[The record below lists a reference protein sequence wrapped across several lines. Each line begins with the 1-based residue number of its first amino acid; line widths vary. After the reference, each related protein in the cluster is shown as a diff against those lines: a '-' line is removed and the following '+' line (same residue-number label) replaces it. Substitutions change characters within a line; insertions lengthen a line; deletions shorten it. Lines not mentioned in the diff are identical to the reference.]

1 MLLPAQEKNT
11 IALLSLT
18 ARITSMSIRLRLAA
32 QFGAIL
38 VITLVLFAL
47 AIYFI
52 TQQARRQEFTQ
63 SLFKRALV
71 VGHAYADGQARADA
85 SHRASYRQY
94 LRQLYRTLPAEEG
107 RVYDAAGRLVFREGQ
122 PAAKPLPAGWLAEVR
137 RLGRAVLEPQEHYH
151 ETVGLLYQD
160 ARLGPLVVV
169 AASVDEDGRHQL
181 TSLRQ
186 VLILGLLAAAAVM
199 SGGGWLLADQAL
211 RPLRRMVGE
220 VDGITA
226 TDLGRRL
233 TQAAG
238 PADELGHLAQRFNRL
253 LGRLESAFAGQR
265 TFVRDASH
273 ELRTPL
279 TALIGELEVAL
290 LPAERPP
297 ADYRRTLQSTLDA
310 ARQLS
315 SLANGLLEIARASG
329 DPSQV
334 PMALVRPDE
343 LLLQAH
349 EQILRRH
356 PTCRVDLELG
366 DEALPAVWGN
376 EALLLAAM
384 LNVLDNAC
392 KYSAGAAMPVL
403 ASLRPAGAGHLHL
416 CVQDHGPGL
425 SPADLE
431 QVFVPFFRA
440 ASVRAL
446 PGHGIGLPLTAQIMA
461 LHGGLVRVDSQLGHG
476 TKVWL
481 EWPVPTP

>member
-1 MLLPAQEKNT
+1 
-11 IALLSLT
+11 
-18 ARITSMSIRLRLAA
+18 MSIRLRLAA

-47 AIYFI
+47 AIYLV
-52 TQQARRQEFTQ
+52 TQQARREEFTQ

-71 VGHAYADGQARADA
+71 VGHAYAEGQARQEVGHQAL
-85 SHRASYRQY
+85 YRQY

-107 RVYDAAGRLVFREGQ
+107 RVYDAAGQLVFREGQ
-122 PAAKPLPAGWLAEVR
+122 RPPAKPIPAAWLAEVR
-137 RLGRAVLEPQEHYH
+137 RLGRAVLEPEAHYH

-169 AASVDEDGRHQL
+169 AASVDEDGRRQL
-181 TSLRQ
+181 DALRQ
-186 VLILGLLAAAAVM
+186 VLVLGLLAAGLIM
-199 SGGGWLLADQAL
+199 SIGAWQLAGQAL
-211 RPLRRMVGE
+211 HPLRRMVGE

-226 TDLGRRL
+226 TDLSRRL
-233 TQAAG
+233 TQAEG
-238 PADELGHLAQRFNRL
+238 QADELGHLAQRFNRL
-253 LGRLESAFAGQR
+253 LDRLESAFAGQR

-290 LPAERPP
+290 LPAERPA

-310 ARQLS
+310 ARQFS
-315 SLANGLLEIARASG
+315 SLTNGLLQIARASG

-334 PMALVRPDE
+334 PMAPVRLDE

-349 EQILRRH
+349 EQVLRRY
-356 PTCRVDLELG
+356 PTRRVDLELG
-366 DEALPAVWGN
+366 DEAAPAIWGN
-376 EALLLAAM
+376 EALLLAAV

-392 KYSAGAAMPVL
+392 KYSAGATQPVL
-403 ASLRPAGAGHLHL
+403 ASLLPAAVGRLRL
-416 CVQDHGPGL
+416 LVQDHGLGL
-425 SPADLE
+425 GAADLE

-440 ASVRAL
+440 AAVRAL

-461 LHGGLVRVDSQLGHG
+461 LHGGLVRIDSAPGEG
-476 TKVWL
+476 TRVWL
-481 EWPVPTP
+481 EWPALALAGAASLAAG

>member
-1 MLLPAQEKNT
+1 
-11 IALLSLT
+11 
-18 ARITSMSIRLRLAA
+18 MSIRLRLAA

-47 AIYFI
+47 AIYFV
-52 TQQARRQEFTQ
+52 TQQARREEFTQ

-71 VGHAYADGQARADA
+71 VGHAYADGQARNEAD
-85 SHRASYRQY
+85 HQASYRQY

-107 RVYDAAGRLVFREGQ
+107 RVYDVAGQLVFREGQ
-122 PAAKPLPAGWLAEVR
+122 RPPAKPIPPQWLAEVR
-137 RLGRAVLEPQEHYH
+137 RLGRAVLEPEAHYH

-160 ARLGPLVVV
+160 TRLGPLVVV
-169 AASVDEDGRHQL
+169 AASVDEDGRRQL

-226 TDLGRRL
+226 TDLSRRL
-233 TQAAG
+233 TQAEG
-238 PADELGHLAQRFNRL
+238 PPHELGHLAQRFNRL
-253 LGRLESAFAGQR
+253 LDRLESAFVGQR

-315 SLANGLLEIARASG
+315 SLTNGLLQIARASG

-334 PMALVRPDE
+334 PMALVRLDE
-343 LLLQAH
+343 LLLHAH
-349 EQILRRH
+349 EQIVRRH

-366 DEALPAVWGN
+366 DEAMPAVWGN

-392 KYSAGAAMPVL
+392 KYSAGAAAPVL
-403 ASLRPAGAGHLHL
+403 ASLRTAGPGRLRL
-416 CVQDHGPGL
+416 RVQDHGPGL

-440 ASVRAL
+440 AAVRAL

-481 EWPVPTP
+481 EWPVSLLAPA

>member
-1 MLLPAQEKNT
+1 
-11 IALLSLT
+11 
-18 ARITSMSIRLRLAA
+18 MSIRLRLAA

-47 AIYFI
+47 AIYFV
-52 TQQARRQEFTQ
+52 TQQARREEFTQ
-63 SLFKRALV
+63 SLFKRAMV
-71 VGHAYADGQARADA
+71 VGHAYADGQARPD
-85 SHRASYRQY
+85 STHQASYRQY

-122 PAAKPLPAGWLAEVR
+122 RPPATALPAAWLAEVR
-137 RLGRAVLEPQEHYH
+137 RQGRAILEPEANYH
-151 ETVGLLYQD
+151 ETVGLLYHD
-160 ARLGPLVVV
+160 ARLGPLVIVTS
-169 AASVDEDGRHQL
+169 SVDEDGRRQL
-181 TSLRQ
+181 HGLRQ
-186 VLILGLLAAAAVM
+186 VLALGLLAAGLVM
-199 SGGGWLLADQAL
+199 SGGAWLLAGQAL
-211 RPLRRMVGE
+211 RPLRRMVSE

-226 TDLGRRL
+226 TDLSHRL
-233 TQAAG
+233 TQAKG
-238 PADELGHLAQRFNRL
+238 RADELGHLAQRFNRL
-253 LGRLESAFAGQR
+253 LDRLESAFVGQR

-315 SLANGLLEIARASG
+315 SLTNGLLQIARASG
-329 DPSQV
+329 DASQV
-334 PMALVRPDE
+334 PMAPVRVDE

-349 EQILRRH
+349 EQILRRY

-366 DEALPAVWGN
+366 DDTVPNVRGN
-376 EALLLAAM
+376 EALLLAAI

-392 KYSAGAAMPVL
+392 KYSAGATKPVL
-403 ASLRPAGAGHLHL
+403 ATLLLAAGHLRL
-416 CVQDHGPGL
+416 LVQDHGPGL
-425 SPADLE
+425 QAADLQ

-440 ASVRAL
+440 ASVRGL

-461 LHGGLVRVDSQLGHG
+461 LHGGVVRVASEPGQG
-476 TKVWL
+476 TQVRL
-481 EWPVPTP
+481 EWPTSAGA

>member
-1 MLLPAQEKNT
+1 
-11 IALLSLT
+11 
-18 ARITSMSIRLRLAA
+18 MSIRLRLAA

-47 AIYFI
+47 AIYFV
-52 TQQARRQEFTQ
+52 TQQARREEFTQ
-63 SLFKRALV
+63 SLFRRALV
-71 VGHAYADGQARADA
+71 VGHAYADGQARADS
-85 SHRASYRQY
+85 SHRSSYRQY

-107 RVYDAAGRLVFREGQ
+107 RVYDAAGQLVFREGQ
-122 PAAKPLPAGWLAEVR
+122 RPAVKAIPAGWLAEVR
-137 RLGRAVLEPQEHYH
+137 RRGQAVLEPEAHYH

-169 AASVDEDGRHQL
+169 TASVDEEGRHQL
-181 TSLRQ
+181 ASLRR
-186 VLILGLLAAAAVM
+186 VLILGLLAAAAIM
-199 SGGGWLLADQAL
+199 SVGGWLLAGQAL

-226 TDLGRRL
+226 TDLSRRL

-253 LGRLESAFAGQR
+253 LERLESAFVGQR

-315 SLANGLLEIARASG
+315 SLTNGLLQIARASG

-334 PMALVRPDE
+334 PMAAVQLDE
-343 LLLQAH
+343 LLLLAH

-366 DEALPAVWGN
+366 EEALPASWGN
-376 EALLLAAM
+376 EALLLAAV

-392 KYSAGAAMPVL
+392 KYSAGAAAPVL
-403 ASLRPAGAGHLHL
+403 ASLRPAGAGCLHL
-416 CVQDHGPGL
+416 RVQDHGPGL

-440 ASVRAL
+440 ATVRGL

-461 LHGGLVRVDSQLGHG
+461 LHGGLVRVESQLGHG
-476 TKVWL
+476 TTVWL
-481 EWPVPTP
+481 ELPVLQAGA

>member
-1 MLLPAQEKNT
+1 
-11 IALLSLT
+11 
-18 ARITSMSIRLRLAA
+18 MSIRLRLAA

-52 TQQARRQEFTQ
+52 TQQARRDEFTQ
-63 SLFKRALV
+63 SLFRRAMV
-71 VGHAYADGQARADA
+71 VGHAYADGQARNDP
-85 SHRASYRQY
+85 SHQASYREY

-107 RVYDAAGRLVFREGQ
+107 RVYDAAGHLVFREGQ
-122 PAAKPLPAGWLAEVR
+122 RPPATPLPATWLAEVR
-137 RLGRAVLEPQEHYH
+137 QHGRAILEPEAHSH

-160 ARLGPLVVV
+160 ARLGSLVVV
-169 AASVDEDGRHQL
+169 ASSVDEDGRRQL
-181 TSLRQ
+181 AVLRK
-186 VLILGLLAAAAVM
+186 VLTFGLLAAAIIM
-199 SGGGWLLADQAL
+199 SVGGWLLAGQAL

-226 TDLGRRL
+226 TDLSRRL
-233 TQAAG
+233 TQAEG
-238 PADELGHLAQRFNRL
+238 RADELGHLAQRFNRL
-253 LGRLESAFAGQR
+253 LDRLESAFAGQR

-290 LPAERPP
+290 LPAERPAP
-297 ADYRRTLQSTLDA
+297 DYRRTLQSTLDA

-315 SLANGLLEIARASG
+315 SLTNGLLQIARASG

-334 PMALVRPDE
+334 PMAPVHLDE
-343 LLLQAH
+343 LLLLAH
-349 EQILRRH
+349 EQILRRY
-356 PTCRVDLELG
+356 PTRRVDLELG
-366 DEALPAVWGN
+366 DEAAPAVHGN
-376 EALLLAAM
+376 EALLLAAL

-392 KYSAGAAMPVL
+392 KYSAGATEPVL
-403 ASLRPAGAGHLHL
+403 ATLLPHGRRLRLL
-416 CVQDHGPGL
+416 VQDHGSGL
-425 SPADLE
+425 SAADLE

-461 LHGGLVRVDSQLGHG
+461 LHGGVVRVASEAGQG

-481 EWPVPTP
+481 EWPAQSRPA

>member
-1 MLLPAQEKNT
+1 
-11 IALLSLT
+11 
-18 ARITSMSIRLRLAA
+18 MSIRLRLAA

-47 AIYFI
+47 AIYFV
-52 TQQARRQEFTQ
+52 TQQARREEFTQ

-71 VGHAYADGQARADA
+71 VGHAYADGQARPDA
-85 SHRASYRQY
+85 GHQASYRQY

-107 RVYDAAGRLVFREGQ
+107 RVYDAAGQLVFREGQ
-122 PAAKPLPAGWLAEVR
+122 RPPATALPAAWLAEVR
-137 RLGRAVLEPQEHYH
+137 RQGRAVLEPEAHYH
-151 ETVGLLYQD
+151 ETVGLLYHD

-169 AASVDEDGRHQL
+169 AASVDEDGRRQL
-181 TSLRQ
+181 EGLRQ
-186 VLILGLLAAAAVM
+186 VLALGLLAAGLVM
-199 SGGGWLLADQAL
+199 SGGAWLLAGQAL

-226 TDLGRRL
+226 TDLSRRL
-233 TQAAG
+233 TQAEG
-238 PADELGHLAQRFNRL
+238 RPDELGHLAQRFNRL
-253 LGRLESAFAGQR
+253 LDRLESAFVGQR

-315 SLANGLLEIARASG
+315 SLTNGLLQIARASG
-329 DPSQV
+329 DASQV
-334 PMALVRPDE
+334 PMAPVRVDE

-349 EQILRRH
+349 EQILRRY

-366 DEALPAVWGN
+366 DETAPEVRGN
-376 EALLLAAM
+376 EALLLAAI

-392 KYSAGAAMPVL
+392 KYSAGATAPVL
-403 ASLRPAGAGHLHL
+403 ATLLPTAGRLRLL
-416 CVQDHGPGL
+416 VQDYGPGL
-425 SPADLE
+425 HAADLQ

-440 ASVRAL
+440 AAVRGL

-461 LHGGLVRVDSQLGHG
+461 LHGGVVRVASQPGQG
-476 TKVWL
+476 TKVRL
-481 EWPVPTP
+481 EWPTVPAA

>member
-1 MLLPAQEKNT
+1 
-11 IALLSLT
+11 
-18 ARITSMSIRLRLAA
+18 MSIRLRLAA

-47 AIYFI
+47 AIYFV
-52 TQQARRQEFTQ
+52 TQQARREEFTQ

-71 VGHAYADGQARADA
+71 VGHAYADGQARTDPN
-85 SHRASYRQY
+85 HQASYRQY

-107 RVYDAAGRLVFREGQ
+107 RVYDATGQLVFREGQ
-122 PAAKPLPAGWLAEVR
+122 RPPAKPIPADWLAEVR
-137 RLGRAVLEPQEHYH
+137 RQGQAVLEPEAHYH
-151 ETVGLLYQD
+151 ETVGLLYHD

-169 AASVDEDGRHQL
+169 AASIDEDGRRQL
-181 TSLRQ
+181 TGLRQ
-186 VLILGLLAAAAVM
+186 VLVLGLLAAAAIM
-199 SGGGWLLADQAL
+199 SVGGWLLAGQAL

-226 TDLGRRL
+226 TDLSRRL
-233 TQAAG
+233 TQAEG
-238 PADELGHLAQRFNRL
+238 RPDELGHLAQRFNRL
-253 LGRLESAFAGQR
+253 LDRLESAFVGQR

-290 LPAERPP
+290 LPAERPT

-315 SLANGLLEIARASG
+315 SLTNGLLQIARASG

-334 PMALVRPDE
+334 PMTQVRIDE

-349 EQILRRH
+349 EQILRRY

-366 DEALPAVWGN
+366 EEAVPAVHGN
-376 EALLLAAM
+376 EALLLAAI

-392 KYSAGAAMPVL
+392 KYSAGATEPVL
-403 ASLRPAGAGHLHL
+403 ASLLAEDSGHLRLLVH
-416 CVQDHGPGL
+416 DHGPGL

-440 ASVRAL
+440 ATVRTL

-461 LHGGLVRVDSQLGHG
+461 LHGGVVRVASELGCG
-476 TKVWL
+476 TEVRL
-481 EWPVPTP
+481 EWPI

>member
-1 MLLPAQEKNT
+1 
-11 IALLSLT
+11 
-18 ARITSMSIRLRLAA
+18 MSIRLRLAA

-47 AIYFI
+47 AVYFV
-52 TQQARRQEFTQ
+52 TQQARREEFTQ

-71 VGHAYADGQARADA
+71 VGHAYADGQARSDS

-107 RVYDAAGRLVFREGQ
+107 RVYDGLGRLVFREGQ
-122 PAAKPLPAGWLAEVR
+122 RPPAKDVPATWLAEVR
-137 RLGRAVLEPQEHYH
+137 QLGRAVLEPEAHYH

-169 AASVDEDGRHQL
+169 AASVDEEGRRQL
-181 TSLRQ
+181 TALRQ
-186 VLILGLLAAAAVM
+186 VLALGLLAAAAIM
-199 SGGGWLLADQAL
+199 SVGGWVLAGQAL
-211 RPLRRMVGE
+211 HPLRRMVSE

-226 TDLGRRL
+226 TDLSRRL
-233 TQAAG
+233 TQAEG
-238 PADELGHLAQRFNRL
+238 RPDELGHLAQRFNRL
-253 LGRLESAFAGQR
+253 LDRLESAFVGQR

-290 LPAERPP
+290 LPAERPTT
-297 ADYRRTLQSTLDA
+297 DYRRTLQSTLDS

-315 SLANGLLEIARASG
+315 SLTNGLLQIARASG

-334 PMALVRPDE
+334 PMGPVRVDE

-349 EQILRRH
+349 EQILRRY

-366 DEALPAVWGN
+366 DEAIPTVHGN
-376 EALLLAAM
+376 EALLLAAI

-392 KYSAGAAMPVL
+392 KYSAGASEPVL
-403 ASLRPAGAGHLHL
+403 ASLLAGGAEPLRL
-416 CVQDHGPGL
+416 LVQDHGPGL

-440 ASVRAL
+440 ATVRAI

-461 LHGGLVRVDSQLGHG
+461 LHGGLVRVASELGQG

-481 EWPVPTP
+481 EWPA

>member
-1 MLLPAQEKNT
+1 
-11 IALLSLT
+11 
-18 ARITSMSIRLRLAA
+18 MSIRLRLAA

-47 AIYFI
+47 AVYFV
-52 TQQARRQEFTQ
+52 TQQARREEFTQ

-71 VGHAYADGQARADA
+71 VGHAYADGQARADS

-107 RVYDAAGRLVFREGQ
+107 RVYDGLGRLVFREGQ
-122 PAAKPLPAGWLAEVR
+122 RPPAKAIPSTWLAEVR
-137 RLGRAVLEPQEHYH
+137 QQGRAVLEPEAHYH

-169 AASVDEDGRHQL
+169 AASIDEEGRRQL
-181 TSLRQ
+181 TALRQ
-186 VLILGLLAAAAVM
+186 VLALGLLGAAAIM
-199 SGGGWLLADQAL
+199 SVGGWLLAGQAL

-226 TDLGRRL
+226 TDLSRRL
-233 TQAAG
+233 TQAEG
-238 PADELGHLAQRFNRL
+238 RADELGHLAQRFNRL
-253 LGRLESAFAGQR
+253 LDRLESAFVGQR

-290 LPAERPP
+290 LPAERPV
-297 ADYRRTLQSTLDA
+297 ADYRRTLQSTLDS

-315 SLANGLLEIARASG
+315 SLTNGLLQIARASG

-334 PMALVRPDE
+334 PMSLVRVDE

-349 EQILRRH
+349 EQILRRY

-366 DEALPAVWGN
+366 DEAIPAQYGN
-376 EALLLAAM
+376 EALLLAAI

-392 KYSAGAAMPVL
+392 KYSAGASEPVL
-403 ASLRPAGAGHLHL
+403 ASLLPGGAGSLSL
-416 CVQDHGPGL
+416 LVRDHGPGL
-425 SPADLE
+425 SPDDLE

-440 ASVRAL
+440 ATVRAL

-461 LHGGLVRVDSQLGHG
+461 LHGGLVRVSSELGRG
-476 TKVWL
+476 TEVWL
-481 EWPVPTP
+481 DWPTRRSK

>member
-1 MLLPAQEKNT
+1 
-11 IALLSLT
+11 
-18 ARITSMSIRLRLAA
+18 MSIRLRLAA

-47 AIYFI
+47 AIYFV
-52 TQQARRQEFTQ
+52 TQRARRKEFTQ
-63 SLFKRALV
+63 SLFRRAMV
-71 VGHAYADGQARADA
+71 VGHAYADGQAHTDSSGHA
-85 SHRASYRQY
+85 ASYRLY

-107 RVYDAAGRLVFREGQ
+107 RVYDAAGQLVFREGQ
-122 PAAKPLPAGWLAEVR
+122 QPPTTAVPVQWLAKIR
-137 RLGRAVLEPQEHYH
+137 REGRAMLEPEADYH
-151 ETVGLLYQD
+151 ETVGLLYQGS
-160 ARLGPLVVV
+160 RLGPLVVV
-169 AASVDEDGRHQL
+169 AASVDEEGRHQL
-181 TSLRQ
+181 QRLRQ
-186 VLILGLLAAAAVM
+186 VLALGLLAAAAVM
-199 SGGGWLLADQAL
+199 SAGGWLLAGQAL

-226 TDLGRRL
+226 TDLTRRL
-233 TQAAG
+233 TQG
-238 PADELGHLAQRFNRL
+238 NGRPDELGRLAQRFNRL
-253 LGRLESAFAGQR
+253 LDRLESAFVGQR

-290 LPAERPP
+290 LPATRPA

-315 SLANGLLEIARASG
+315 SLTNGLLQIARASG

-334 PMALVRPDE
+334 PMRPVRLDE

-349 EQILRRH
+349 EQILRRY
-356 PTCRVDLELG
+356 PTRRVDIELELG
-366 DEALPAVWGN
+366 DEASGQLPEVRGN

-392 KYSAGAAMPVL
+392 KYSAEATAPVTATLVSGAHH
-403 ASLRPAGAGHLHL
+403 LRLL
-416 CVQDHGPGL
+416 VQDYGCGL
-425 SPADLE
+425 QAADLS

-440 ASVRAL
+440 SAVRGL

-461 LHGGLVRVDSQLGHG
+461 LHGGTVRVTSQPTEG
-476 TKVWL
+476 TQVWL
-481 EWPVPTP
+481 EWPTLPTR

>member
-1 MLLPAQEKNT
+1 
-11 IALLSLT
+11 
-18 ARITSMSIRLRLAA
+18 MSIRLRLAA

-38 VITLVLFAL
+38 VITLLLFAL

-52 TQQARRQEFTQ
+52 TQQARREEFTQ
-63 SLFKRALV
+63 SLFRRAMV
-71 VGHAYADGQARADA
+71 VGHAYADGQARHDPD
-85 SHRASYRQY
+85 HQASYREY

-122 PAAKPLPAGWLAEVR
+122 RPPATPLPTAWLAEVR
-137 RLGRAVLEPQEHYH
+137 QHGRAILEPEAHFH

-169 AASVDEDGRHQL
+169 ASSVDEDGRHQL
-181 TSLRQ
+181 TVLRK
-186 VLILGLLAAAAVM
+186 VLTLGLLAAAVVM
-199 SGGGWLLADQAL
+199 SVGGWLLAGQAL

-226 TDLGRRL
+226 TDLSRRL
-233 TQAAG
+233 TQAEG
-238 PADELGHLAQRFNRL
+238 RADELGHLAQRFNRL
-253 LGRLESAFAGQR
+253 LDRLESAFVGQR

-290 LPAERPP
+290 VPTERPP

-315 SLANGLLEIARASG
+315 SLTNGLLQIARASG

-334 PMALVRPDE
+334 PMTLVHLDE
-343 LLLQAH
+343 LLLLAH
-349 EQILRRH
+349 EQILRRY

-366 DEALPAVWGN
+366 DEAAPAVHGN

-392 KYSAGAAMPVL
+392 KYSAGATEPVL
-403 ASLRPAGAGHLHL
+403 ATLLPHGKGRLRLL
-416 CVQDHGPGL
+416 VQDHGPGL

-440 ASVRAL
+440 AAVRAL

-461 LHGGLVRVDSQLGHG
+461 LHGGLVRVASEPGSA
-476 TKVWL
+476 TRVWL
-481 EWPVPTP
+481 EWPVGPLSA

>member
-1 MLLPAQEKNT
+1 
-11 IALLSLT
+11 
-18 ARITSMSIRLRLAA
+18 MSIRLRLAA

-47 AIYFI
+47 AIYFV
-52 TQQARRQEFTQ
+52 TQQARREEFTQ

-71 VGHAYADGQARADA
+71 VGHAYADGQARAD
-85 SHRASYRQY
+85 SNHQASYRQY

-107 RVYDAAGRLVFREGQ
+107 RVYNSAGQLVFREGQ
-122 PAAKPLPAGWLAEVR
+122 RPPATALPAAWLAEVR
-137 RLGRAVLEPQEHYH
+137 RQGRAVLEPEANYH
-151 ETVGLLYQD
+151 ETVGLLYHD
-160 ARLGPLVVV
+160 ERLGPLVVV
-169 AASVDEDGRHQL
+169 AASVDEDGRRQL
-181 TSLRQ
+181 HALRQ
-186 VLILGLLAAAAVM
+186 VLALGLLAAGLVM
-199 SGGGWLLADQAL
+199 SVGAWLLAGQAL
-211 RPLRRMVGE
+211 RPLRRMVSE

-226 TDLGRRL
+226 TDLSHRL
-233 TQAAG
+233 TQAKG
-238 PADELGHLAQRFNRL
+238 RADELGHLAQRFNRL
-253 LGRLESAFAGQR
+253 LDRLESAFVGQR

-315 SLANGLLEIARASG
+315 SLTNGLLQIARASG
-329 DPSQV
+329 DASQV
-334 PMALVRPDE
+334 PMASVRVDE

-349 EQILRRH
+349 EQILRRY

-366 DEALPAVWGN
+366 DDTVPDVRGN
-376 EALLLAAM
+376 EALLLAAI

-392 KYSAGAAMPVL
+392 KYSAGATVPVL
-403 ASLRPAGAGHLHL
+403 ATLLPAAGHLRL
-416 CVQDHGPGL
+416 LVQDHGPGL
-425 SPADLE
+425 NPADLE

-440 ASVRAL
+440 AAVRGL

-461 LHGGLVRVDSQLGHG
+461 LHGGVVRVASEPGQG
-476 TKVWL
+476 TQVRL
-481 EWPVPTP
+481 EWPTATGT

>member
-1 MLLPAQEKNT
+1 
-11 IALLSLT
+11 
-18 ARITSMSIRLRLAA
+18 MSIRLRLAA

-47 AIYFI
+47 AVYFV
-52 TQQARRQEFTQ
+52 TQQARREEFTQ

-71 VGHAYADGQARADA
+71 VGHAYADGQARADS

-107 RVYDAAGRLVFREGQ
+107 RVYDGLGRLVFREGQ
-122 PAAKPLPAGWLAEVR
+122 RPPAKAIPPTWLAEVR
-137 RLGRAVLEPQEHYH
+137 QQGRAVLEPEAHYH

-169 AASVDEDGRHQL
+169 AASIDEEGRRQL
-181 TSLRQ
+181 TALRQ
-186 VLILGLLAAAAVM
+186 VLALGLLAAAAIM
-199 SGGGWLLADQAL
+199 SVGGWLLAGQAL

-226 TDLGRRL
+226 TDLSRRL
-233 TQAAG
+233 TQAEG
-238 PADELGHLAQRFNRL
+238 RADELGHLAQRFNRL
-253 LGRLESAFAGQR
+253 LDRLESAFVGQR

-290 LPAERPP
+290 LPAERPV
-297 ADYRRTLQSTLDA
+297 ADYRRTLQSTLDS

-315 SLANGLLEIARASG
+315 SLTNGLLQIARASG

-334 PMALVRPDE
+334 PMSIVRIDE

-349 EQILRRH
+349 EQILRRY

-366 DEALPAVWGN
+366 DEAIPAQYGN
-376 EALLLAAM
+376 EALLLAAI

-392 KYSAGAAMPVL
+392 KYSTGASEPVL
-403 ASLRPAGAGHLHL
+403 ASLLPGGAGSLSL
-416 CVQDHGPGL
+416 LVRDHGPGL
-425 SPADLE
+425 SPDDLE

-440 ASVRAL
+440 ATVRAL

-461 LHGGLVRVDSQLGHG
+461 LHGGLVRVSSELGRG
-476 TKVWL
+476 TEVWL
-481 EWPVPTP
+481 EWPTRPSK